1 MTELG
6 FNYYNRRFIG
16 TKLFSHYSVAN
27 FDLVKDI
34 LQLLSCFYQIKQD
47 FFAMTLSFVKVRDK
61 LDSGIG
67 NI

>member
-16 TKLFSHYSVAN
+16 TKLFSHY
-27 FDLVKDI
+27 
-34 LQLLSCFYQIKQD
+34 KQD